1 MDEVIIDGHVHI
13 ASEPDDAGFRSPV
26 LDADTLLSL
35 MDGPFQI
42 AGRPRRVDRALVQPM
57 ISPTRSGDP
66 ADHHRYVQEQVK
78 KHPDRFTGCF
88 VANPL
93 LDVRRT
99 IEVMRELVRN
109 GDFRAVK
116 LHPTSHG
123 YMPFKSRERLDPLL
137 QEAGD
142 LGVPVIV
149 HQGDPPFGHPSQMAP
164 LIESFPQV
172 KFILGHY
179 GTQRLVLADEA
190 IYVARQNKNVYLETG
205 WGALPRLKEGIAAL
219 GAGRL
224 VFGSDCPIQEIG
236 TQLRPIDVLTWKPP
250 IGINLSGKDADAIL
264 GNTLATLL
272 SLS

>member
-1 MDEVIIDGHVHI
+1 MH
-13 ASEPDDAGFRSPV
+13 
-26 LDADTLLSL
+26 
-35 MDGPFQI
+35 
-42 AGRPRRVDRALVQPM
+42 
-57 ISPTRSGDP
+57 
-66 ADHHRYVQEQVK
+66 EQVK
-78 KHPDRFTGCF
+78 KHSDRFTGCF

-99 IEVMRELVRN
+99 IEVMRGLV
-109 GDFRAVK
+109 GSGAFRAVK
-116 LHPTSHG
+116 LHPTGHG

-137 QEAGD
+137 QEVGA

-172 KFILGHY
+172 TFILAHY

-219 GAGRL
+219 GAGRDSEWDARVL
-224 VFGSDCPIQEIG
+224 VLQGRLQHLPMRWLLAY
-236 TQLRPIDVLTWKPP
+236 LRDRMAEGLEVD
-250 IGINLSGKDADAIL
+250 G
-264 GNTLATLL
+264 
-272 SLS
+272 